1 MAAVI
6 HPSEQGQN
14 KGYVI
19 THTHTKAQQSLNT
32 TKNKEKKQTNKHT
45 ALLSHGSNNRN
56 TMLLHSARNLTK
68 NSQELCFSYPNS
80 KIFCSSYC
88 TPIVVWPA
96 C

>member
-19 THTHTKAQQSLNT
+19 TQRKKAQQSLNT
-32 TKNKEKKQTNKHT
+32 KNKEKNHT

-56 TMLLHSARNLTK
+56 TTLLHSARNLTK

-80 KIFCSSYC
+80 MIFCSSYC
-88 TPIVVWPA
+88 KPIVVWPA